1 METIEHI
8 DKIEQINKISWEV
21 EERPI
26 FANGLKITGYKGLFR
41 GDSDTLL
48 SIQKTSYTPTQN
60 SRFIEVAEK
69 LNEIT
74 GFPIKNYYDLDGGKK
89 TLAFL
94 ECTEPIQICG
104 HEFKDYLM
112 LGNSFDGST
121 GFFIGNSS
129 MMVRCE
135 NRFSKNFRQLQVN
148 HTKNNSSRID
158 SLCQTFE
165 MFMNERKQLFSKIE
179 QLETVKI
186 DVSIRTALVERLTR
200 MTEEEKLSTE
210 RAAYSISTR
219 KGNIISA
226 INHSIDTECK
236 DLGYNAFGLF
246 NGITHYTTHVKQSKN
261 RAFGNPFGS
270 VNELNQTAY
279 KFCNELMCS

>member
-1 METIEHI
+1 METITDINRI
-8 DKIEQINKISWEV
+8 DWEV

-41 GDSDTLL
+41 GNSDSLL
-48 SIQKTSYTPTQN
+48 SIQKSSYTPTHN
-60 SRFIEVAEK
+60 SRFVEVAEK

-74 GFPIKNYYDLDGGKK
+74 GFPIKNYYDLEGGKK

-94 ECTEPIQICG
+94 ECTDPIQICG

-129 MMVRCE
+129 MMVRCS

-148 HTKNNSSRID
+148 HTKNNSTRID
-158 SLCQTFE
+158 TLCSTFE
-165 MFMNERKQLFSKIE
+165 MFMKERKQLFSKME
-179 QLETVKI
+179 QLESVKI
-186 DVSIRTALVERLTR
+186 DESIRTALVERLTR
-200 MTEEEKLSTE
+200 MTEEERIGTE
-210 RAAYSISTR
+210 ISTR
-219 KGNIISA
+219 KSNIISA

-246 NGITHYTTHVKQSKN
+246 NGITHYTTHIKQSKN
-261 RAFGNPFGS
+261 NVFGNPFGT
-270 VNELNQTAY
+270 VNELNQKAFKY
-279 KFCNELMCS
+279 CNELVFA

>member
-1 METIEHI
+1 MQNN
-8 DKIEQINKISWEV
+8 EQINRIGWEV

-26 FANGLKITGYKGLFR
+26 YANGLKITGYKGLFR
-41 GDSDTLL
+41 GNSDKLL
-48 SIQKTSYTPTQN
+48 SIQKTSYSPTPN

-74 GFPIKNYYDLDGGKK
+74 GFPIKNYYDVDGGKK

-104 HEFKDYLM
+104 YEFKDYLM

-129 MMVRCE
+129 VMVRCS

-148 HTKNNSSRID
+148 HTKNNNPKID
-158 SLCQTFE
+158 LLCQTFE
-165 MFMNERKQLFSKIE
+165 MFMNQRKQLFAKME
-179 QLETVKI
+179 ELETVKI
-186 DVSIRTALVERLTR
+186 DESIKRALVERLTR
-200 MTEEEKLSTE
+200 MTDEERLGMD
-210 RAAYSISTR
+210 ISTR
-219 KGNIISA
+219 KSNIVTQMY
-226 INHSIDTECK
+226 HSIESECR
-236 DLGYNAFGLF
+236 DLGNTAFGLF

-261 RAFGNPFGS
+261 GVFGNPFGS
-270 VNELNQTAY
+270 LNDLNQNAF
-279 KFCNELMCS
+279 KFCQELVNA